1 MIKLNNIIKEN
12 ESPNPKDTM
21 RKNFLEIISTFNQY
35 GKQLKREQDLSEIAE
50 NLGGIANAA
59 RMFSVN
65 EAEDWF
71 DSMTV
76 KKNMDALGKIS
87 EEFRKVAS
95 ESKVFE
101 DRMSALYDDMG
112 HILSRYFEIA
122 DLPDEE
128 KIAAEKELA
137 DKDSNNDKGYRLNA
151 AIEKVKEQKFKLKGI
166 AEKLKIEKN
175 EQAGRIKNATM
186 HVQMHKERLKAAN
199 EDLKLKKERVSTAIK
214 KVKESKL
221 RLKGLAEKYKT
232 TSVNESGPCWDGY
245 QQVGMKEKNGKQVP
259 NCVPKNE
266 IKENNC
272 GCNKNHN
279 CGCGGH
285 HKH

>member
-122 DLPDEE
+122 DFPDEE

-272 GCNKNHN
+272 GCNKNHD

>member
-35 GKQLKREQDLSEIAE
+35 GKQLKREQDLSDIAE

-137 DKDSNNDKGYRLNA
+137 DKDSNNDKGYRLNTE
-151 AIEKVKEQKFKLKGI
+151 IEKVKEQKFKLKSI
-166 AEKLKIEKN
+166 AEKLKIQKN

-186 HVQMHKERLKAAN
+186 HVQMHKERLKSAN

-232 TSVNESGPCWDGY
+232 TSVNEAGPCWDGY
-245 QQVGMKEKNGKQVP
+245 QQIGMKMKNGKEVP
-259 NCVPKNE
+259 NFVPKNE

-272 GCNKNHN
+272 GCNTNHD